1 MSVLKVD
8 FAFLVKQTTGKDSD
22 GSSVSCSLP
31 LAVKPLEKSPTYDIA
46 EEDPSVYS
54 DEDDFDVGFILRR
67 EWKDVPL
74 PSKPKEEDATF
85 KYLAEAQRAHDFH
98 ASLLA
103 MHGIDACKVAKL
115 SKATTVLEN
124 VAKDDR
130 TCNIRHKVWAGAL
143 SLKNHI
149 RTEHVGKKKHYCK
162 SCDQY
167 FAEAS
172 GLKIHNRKHGIG
184 VMFPCTKCSKQFP
197 SVGRLNEHKR
207 SHISASERSDAKCE
221 SCGQEFVHR
230 RSYLDHVKWCG
241 LVRPRFQCHLCPKN
255 YAHKRDLT
263 GHLKNHEKKSK
274 GK

>member
-1 MSVLKVD
+1 M
-8 FAFLVKQTTGKDSD
+8 
-22 GSSVSCSLP
+22 
-31 LAVKPLEKSPTYDIA
+31 
-46 EEDPSVYS
+46 YS
-54 DEDDFDVGFILRR
+54 DEDDFDVGFVLRR

-124 VAKDDR
+124 VGKDDR
-130 TCNIRHKVWAGAL
+130 TCNICHKVLAGAQ
-143 SLKNHI
+143 SLRNHI
-149 RTEHVGKKKHYCK
+149 TTEHVGKKKHYCK
-162 SCDQY
+162 LCNQY

-184 VMFPCTKCSKQFP
+184 AMFPCTKCSKQFP
-197 SVGRLNEHKR
+197 SVGRLNEHKH

-221 SCGQEFVHR
+221 SCGQ
-230 RSYLDHVKWCG
+230 G
-241 LVRPRFQCHLCPKN
+241 
-255 YAHKRDLT
+255 
-263 GHLKNHEKKSK
+263 
-274 GK
+274 

>member
-1 MSVLKVD
+1 M
-8 FAFLVKQTTGKDSD
+8 DSD
-22 GSSVSCSLP
+22 GSLVSCSLP
-31 LAVKPLEKSPTYDIA
+31 LTVKPLEKSPKYDIA

-54 DEDDFDVGFILRR
+54 DEDDFDVGFVLRR
-67 EWKDVPL
+67 EWKEVPL
-74 PSKPKEEDATF
+74 PSKPKDEDETF

-103 MHGIDACKVAKL
+103 MHGIDTCKVAKL

-130 TCNIRHKVWAGAL
+130 TCNICHKGLAGAQ

-149 RTEHVGKKKHYCK
+149 RAEHVGKKKHYCK
-162 SCDQY
+162 PCDKY
-167 FAEAS
+167 FAESS

-184 VMFPCTKCSKQFP
+184 AMFPCTKCSKRFP
-197 SVGRLNEHKR
+197 SVGHLNEHKG

-221 SCGQEFVHR
+221 SCGKEFVHR

-241 LVRPRFQCHLCPKN
+241 VDCPRFQCHLCPKN

-263 GHLKNHEKKSK
+263 GHLKDHEKKSG

>member
-1 MSVLKVD
+1 M
-8 FAFLVKQTTGKDSD
+8 
-22 GSSVSCSLP
+22 
-31 LAVKPLEKSPTYDIA
+31 
-46 EEDPSVYS
+46 YS
-54 DEDDFDVGFILRR
+54 NEDDFDVGFVLRR

-85 KYLAEAQRAHDFH
+85 KYLAEAQRAHAFY

-103 MHGIDACKVAKL
+103 MHGIDACKVVKL

-130 TCNIRHKVWAGAL
+130 TCNICHKVLAGAL

-221 SCGQEFVHR
+221 SCCQEFVHR

-263 GHLKNHEKKSK
+263 GHLKHHEKKSK